1 MVPARLTGMEPT
13 SFPFGLSRETTIVR
27 KADGRWFVDGDA
39 IDNPKL
45 ARAFDRWIERAEDG
59 RYCLKND
66 INWAYF
72 TLEGAPFF
80 VRSVRVNAGQ
90 AELFLS
96 NDRSETL
103 DVRSLREGPD
113 AALYCTVL
121 GNEPARFD
129 SHAAVQLGDL
139 LEEDAEGPFFALGSE
154 RVRPPRVADPLHF
167 AVDTGGSAREPKKH

>member
-1 MVPARLTGMEPT
+1 MEPT

-27 KADGRWFVDGDA
+27 RADGRWFVDGEA

-80 VRSVRVNAGQ
+80 VRSVQRSEGGAADGSTQHAKV
-90 AELFLS
+90 ELTLS
-96 NDRSETL
+96 NDRAVEL
-103 DVRSLREGPD
+103 DFTTLREGPD
-113 AALYCTVL
+113 GALYCTVL
-121 GNEPARFD
+121 GGEPARFD

-139 LEEDAEGPFFALGSE
+139 LEEDAEGPFFPVGSE
-154 RVRPPRVADPLHF
+154 RVRPPRVSDPLHF
-167 AVDTGGSAREPKKH
+167 GAEAGASSAG